1 MQVTQL
7 YIYPVKSLGGICVQ
21 QAWVTQRGLQYD
33 RRYMLIDE
41 SGTFLTQRTLHQLA
55 LFKLKLLENGFEI
68 TFNGQSV
75 ELPFA
80 MEGNKIRASVWDDK
94 LEVTLAADEYNQWF
108 SNALKKNVRL
118 VYMHDNS
125 ERPVSI
131 KYAHHNEQVS
141 FADAY
146 PVLLISEASLDLL
159 NSRLDETLGMD
170 RFRPNIV
177 VNNLGAHEEDELASF
192 EINRVLFKTAKP
204 CARCVVTTINQQT
217 LETSKE
223 PLATLAKYRM
233 HDNKINFGV
242 NVICLSEGQI
252 ACQ

>member
-1 MQVTQL
+1 
-7 YIYPVKSLGGICVQ
+7 
-21 QAWVTQRGLQYD
+21 
-33 RRYMLIDE
+33 MLVDE
-41 SGTFLTQRTLHQLA
+41 NGTFLTQRTLHELA
-55 LFKLKLLENGFEI
+55 LFKIKLIENGFEI

-75 ELPFA
+75 ELPFS
-80 MEGNKIRASVWDDK
+80 MEGNKMQASVWDDVV
-94 LEVTLAADEYNQWF
+94 EVTLAADRYNQWF
-108 SNALKKNVRL
+108 SDALKKDVRL
-118 VYMHDNS
+118 VYMHESS

-131 KYAHHNEQVS
+131 KYADNNEQVS

-159 NSRLDETLGMD
+159 NSRLDERLDMD

-177 VNNLGAHEEDELASF
+177 VNGLEAHEEDRLTTF
-192 EINRVLFKTAKP
+192 EIDRVLFKAAKP

-217 LETSKE
+217 LKTSKE

-233 HDNKINFGV
+233 QNNKINFGV